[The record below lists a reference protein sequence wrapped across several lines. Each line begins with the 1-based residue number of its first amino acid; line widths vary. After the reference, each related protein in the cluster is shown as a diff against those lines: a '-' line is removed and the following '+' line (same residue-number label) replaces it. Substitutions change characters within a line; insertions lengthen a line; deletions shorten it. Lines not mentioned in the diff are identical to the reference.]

1 VYLLKTEYALH
12 GMRRFQQRR
21 VYACADFNIDMKDSK
36 GHTALHLACG
46 YGEIE
51 AIKTLLKHRA
61 SVTCCDKD
69 KNTPLHYAAGYGVE
83 EAVKLLLEQC
93 DVTGC

>member
-1 VYLLKTEYALH
+1 
-12 GMRRFQQRR
+12 MRRFQHRR

-51 AIKTLLKHRA
+51 AIKTLLEHGA

-83 EAVKLLLEQC
+83 EAVKLLLDQC